1 MSTANRGSRSTVTA
15 AEKYRE
21 ALLQA
26 DVVLSGLADGVTVQ
40 DALGRLVYANDAAA
54 RLCGFAD
61 AQTMLATP
69 PDRIIERFEILDE
82 HGVPVDPDLLP
93 GRRVLAG
100 ETTGPLLL
108 RVRHLADGR
117 TWWCSVRAYAICGD
131 NGAPE
136 LAVNIWYDATQEQRK
151 RAAAGILAEASSRLA
166 TSIDYA
172 ETLKT
177 VAQALV
183 PELADWCAV
192 DLVEDGA
199 TSLLAV
205 AHADPA
211 KVQMAAAFR
220 TKYPPS
226 DSSEH
231 GVPGVVRTGKA
242 ELYPFLSAERLRESA
257 TDEEHF
263 RAIMALGIHSLMI
276 VPIMVGARAEG
287 TLTLASSESRRRF
300 DDDDLTLACEIGR
313 RAGTAIE
320 NARAYRAAQTAV
332 RARDE
337 FLAVAGHELRTPL
350 AALMLQIESIR
361 LAMTNQGSAFEPE
374 RFSMRLD
381 KTFGHALRLAR
392 LVDGF
397 LDVSRIAEKRVE
409 LVVDEV
415 DVAELVRDTCERFAE
430 DAVRAGCE
438 LTIVAPGPC
447 VGRFDAQRLEQVVSN
462 LLSNAMKYGPS
473 KPITVRCEQRGG
485 QLVLSCEDHGIG
497 IALEDRERVFRR
509 FERAVSERNYAGLG
523 LGLWI
528 TKELVAAHGGTITV
542 ASEVGRG
549 STFTVSLPLNGTP

>member
-1 MSTANRGSRSTVTA
+1 MANRGSRSTFTA
-15 AEKYRE
+15 SEKYRE
-21 ALLQA
+21 VLVQA
-26 DVVLSGLADGVTVQ
+26 DVVLAGLADGVTVQ
-40 DALGRLVYANDAAA
+40 DATGHLIYVNDAAA
-54 RLCGFAD
+54 RMCAFPD
-61 AQTMLATP
+61 AAAMLATSP
-69 PDRIIERFEILDE
+69 ERIIERFEILDE
-82 HGVPVDPDLLP
+82 HGLPIDPDALP

-100 ETTGPLLL
+100 QTAEPMLL

-117 TWWCSVRAYAICGD
+117 TWWTSVRAYAIRGED
-131 NGAPE
+131 GAPE
-136 LAVNIWYDATQEQRK
+136 LAVNVWYDATQEQRK

-172 ETLKT
+172 ETLKA

-192 DLVEDGA
+192 DFVEDGVR
-199 TSLLAV
+199 SLLAV

-220 TKYPPS
+220 TKYPPAEA
-226 DSSEH
+226 SEH
-231 GVPGVVRTGKA
+231 GVPGVLRTGKA
-242 ELYPFLSAERLRESA
+242 ELYPMLPPERLRENA
-257 TDEEHF
+257 KDEEHF
-263 RAIMALGIHSLMI
+263 RAIMALGIYSLMI
-276 VPIMVGARAEG
+276 VPIVVGSRAEG
-287 TLTLASSESRRRF
+287 TLTLASSESRRQF
-300 DDDDLTLACEIGR
+300 DDEDLALACEIGR

-320 NARAYRAAQTAV
+320 NARAYRAAQAAI

-361 LAMTNQGSAFEPE
+361 LAMPNEGSGMDPA
-374 RFSMRLD
+374 RLSMRLD

-397 LDVSRIAEKRVE
+397 LDVTRIAESRVE
-409 LVVDEV
+409 LLVEQV

-430 DAVRAGCE
+430 DAVRAGCD
-438 LTIVAPGPC
+438 LTVVSPGPC

-462 LLSNAMKYGPS
+462 LLSNAMKYGSS
-473 KPITVRCEQRGG
+473 KPITVRCEERDGAV
-485 QLVLSCEDHGIG
+485 VLTCEDHGIG
-497 IALEDRERVFRR
+497 IAIEDRERVFRR

-528 TKELVAAHGGTITV
+528 TRELLTAHGGTITV
-542 ASEVGRG
+542 ASEVGVG
-549 STFTVSLPLNGTP
+549 SKFTVRLPVSGAR